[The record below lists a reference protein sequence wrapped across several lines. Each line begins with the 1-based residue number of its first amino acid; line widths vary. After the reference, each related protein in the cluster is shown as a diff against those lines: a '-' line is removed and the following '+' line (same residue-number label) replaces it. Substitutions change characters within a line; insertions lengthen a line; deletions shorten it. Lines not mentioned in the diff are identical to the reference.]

1 MLDAVFGSAN
11 VKHNKMELNHD
22 DKDHNKIV
30 GLTCY
35 SHSQLNISIS
45 DHA

>member
-1 MLDAVFGSAN
+1 MLDAVFGSTN